1 MLIKELIVFNYYD
14 LTIILKVYNKLL
26 FNNINKLLKNNKL
39 INNKSI

>member
-26 FNNINKLLKNNKL
+26 FNNINKLLKNGKL
-39 INNKSI
+39 INSKSI